1 MGNLLYLLWL
11 NLLSMKLDYSDSD
24 ASKKF
29 EGDYKMLVLDL
40 DDTLLRDDYSI
51 SARNKDLLIQ
61 AQELGIKVVLASGR
75 PTPAMVRYA
84 EELNL
89 SQYDSYMISFNG
101 AVLTS
106 MRNYE
111 VLFETSLT
119 RDEIHSLYDFS
130 VENNV
135 HIITY
140 SDKGVVS
147 ETDSEYIDVE
157 LKLTGIPHHKVPS
170 FKSEVTSSA
179 VKCILL
185 EHPDYL
191 KEVEIKLKAERK
203 DLSVSRSKPFF
214 LEVMPQGIDKA
225 ACIGLLADKL
235 GIKQQEVIAVGNA
248 GNDLSMVQYAGLGI
262 WVDNVSD
269 DLRHHADYIV
279 ASNQNDGVA
288 EVIERFILK

>member
-1 MGNLLYLLWL
+1 M
-11 NLLSMKLDYSDSD
+11 SLDYSKVHT
-24 ASKKF
+24 SKAV
-29 EGDYKMLVLDL
+29 EGNYKMLVLDL

-51 SARNKDLLIQ
+51 SNRNKKLLTL
-61 AQELGIKVVLASGR
+61 AQEQGVIVVLASGR
-75 PTPAMVRYA
+75 PTPAMMRYA

-89 SQYDSYMISFNG
+89 ANYNSYLISFNG
-101 AVLTS
+101 AVVTS
-106 MRNYE
+106 MKNNE

-119 RDEIHSLYDFS
+119 RNEIHSLHDFS
-130 VENNV
+130 IENNV

-140 SDKGVVS
+140 SHKGVIS
-147 ETDSEYIDVE
+147 ETNSEYIDVE

-170 FKSEVTSSA
+170 FKSEITSSA

-191 KEVEIKLKAERK
+191 KEVEKKLKAERT

-214 LEVMPQGIDKA
+214 LEVMPRGIDKA
-225 ACIGLLADKL
+225 ASIDLLVKKL
-235 GIKQQEVIAVGNA
+235 DIKQSEVIAVGNA
-248 GNDLSMVQYAGLGI
+248 GNDLTMVQYAGLGI

-279 ASNQNDGVA
+279 ASNENDGVS